1 MTPFKKRC
9 ELLNQMFITTYD
21 YEPYQEFRNEEDLYI
36 YCAVATSLDLIEPG
50 EVMVAHIN
58 RVFDSLLYM
67 NGITKDTGF
76 NNVHEID
83 FDLARID
90 FEYLQQDLKDAIE
103 QDEYI
108 KLGGTDGRR

>member
-9 ELLNQMFITTYD
+9 ELLNQMLLVAYD
-21 YEPYQEFRNEEDLYI
+21 YEPYQEFINEEDLYI

-58 RVFDSLLYM
+58 RVFESFVYM
-67 NGITKDTGF
+67 NKKKDTGF
-76 NNVHEID
+76 KTIHEID
-83 FDLARID
+83 EDLARID
-90 FEYLQQDLKDAIE
+90 FEYVQEDLKDSIE

-108 KLGGTDGRR
+108 KRGAQDERK